1 MLIIY
6 LIIFVSMIGVGIIV
20 PLFPFFGERVGA
32 SAEVITS
39 LMAVFAIGQ
48 LISTPVW
55 GWLSDRIGRKPV
67 FLLSLVG
74 GGVSYVL
81 LAFADS
87 IELLLWSRL
96 IGGLMTGV
104 AGVAFAAVTDLT
116 EPGPERAKGLGR
128 IGASLAFG
136 FMFGPALGGLLA
148 GSDAATADY
157 TMIALVAGIMD
168 VFALLVA
175 AVALKETLPASARSR
190 AGLGVRVNWQRPL
203 QLLGHR
209 PMFLFGIA
217 NLLFSGSFA
226 IVDSTFPLFGSRAHG
241 LTPPEIGYLFTFMA
255 VLTGIAQATCV
266 GRVVKAVGDQN
277 AVLVGIGGYFVAF
290 WVIVFAPGF
299 FTLGFGMGILSL
311 SWACFLAPGS
321 NLIATMAE
329 PQERGLALGLFQ
341 AMGNVGRSLTPLF
354 SGLLFAGVGM
364 SSPFVL
370 AALLMIPAF
379 ALAFIARPVPFPAA
393 IRN

>member
-1 MLIIY
+1 VLIIY
-6 LIIFVSMIGVGIIV
+6 LILFVSMIGVGIIV
-20 PLFPFFGERVGA
+20 PLFPFFGEQVGA

-48 LISTPVW
+48 LISTPLW

-81 LAFADS
+81 LAFADT
-87 IELLLWSRL
+87 IILLLWSRL

-104 AGVAFAAVTDLT
+104 AGVAFAAITDLT

-128 IGASLAFG
+128 IGASMAFG
-136 FMFGPALGGLLA
+136 FMIGPALGGLLA
-148 GSDAATADY
+148 GSEVATADY
-157 TMIALVAGIMD
+157 TMIALVAGTMD
-168 VFALLVA
+168 VFALLLA
-175 AVALKETLPASARSR
+175 AVTLKETLPKFARSQ
-190 AGLGVRVNWQRPL
+190 ATIGGGGNWRRPL
-203 QLLGHR
+203 LLLGHR
-209 PMFLFGIA
+209 PMLLFGGA

-226 IVDSTFPLFGSRAHG
+226 IVDSTFPLFSNRAHG
-241 LTPPEIGYLFTFMA
+241 LTPQEIGYLFTFMA
-255 VLTGIAQATCV
+255 TLTGIAQATCV
-266 GRVVKAVGDQN
+266 GRLVKAIGDQN
-277 AVLVGIGGYFVAF
+277 AVLLGIAGYFVAF
-290 WVIVFAPGF
+290 WVIVLAPGF
-299 FTLGFGMGILSL
+299 YTLGLGMSILSL
-311 SWACFLAPGS
+311 SWACFLAPAS
-321 NLIATMAE
+321 NLVAAMAE

-379 ALAFIARPVPFPAA
+379 ALAFVAKPAPFPA
-393 IRN
+393 INRS